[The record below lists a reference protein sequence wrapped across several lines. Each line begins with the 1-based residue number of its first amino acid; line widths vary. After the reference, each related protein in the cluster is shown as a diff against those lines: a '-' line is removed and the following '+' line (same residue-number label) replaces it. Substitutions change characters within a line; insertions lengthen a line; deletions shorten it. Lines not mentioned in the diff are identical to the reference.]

1 MSTRQTV
8 KKGDN
13 GKKVAVK
20 KPFKV
25 YHHKRRRYVRL
36 EVNSPIKFKIFNPPD
51 LDLDLNDKQTCI
63 GTVLNISGGGVL
75 MESDY
80 RVRENDYL
88 IMEVSLMD
96 AEPLSGIIGKVKRV
110 DDDEKERPLI
120 GVEFLVADQI
130 KEEMPSEILDSIG
143 EKIFSFDEQI
153 RRMLLKYVFSSKVT
167 NAES

>member
-1 MSTRQTV
+1 MSTQQTT
-8 KKGDN
+8 KKDSK

-36 EVNSPIKFKIFNPPD
+36 EVNSPIKFKIFNPPV
-51 LDLDLNDKQTCI
+51 LDLNLNDRQTCI

-80 RVRENDYL
+80 QVRENDYL
-88 IMEVSLMD
+88 VMEVSLMG

-110 DDDEKERPLI
+110 DDDEKDRPLI
-120 GVEFLVADQI
+120 GVEFLLEDQL

-153 RRMLLKYVFSSKVT
+153 RKILLKYVFSSKVN
-167 NAES
+167 NA

>member
-1 MSTRQTV
+1 MATRQAV
-8 KKGDN
+8 KKDSA

-36 EVNSPIKFKIFNPPD
+36 EVNSPIKFKIFNPPV
-51 LDLDLNDKQTCI
+51 LDLDLSDKQTFI

-88 IMEVSLMD
+88 IMEISLIG
-96 AEPLSGIIGKVKRV
+96 AGPLSGIIGKVKRV
-110 DDDEKERPLI
+110 DGDEKERPLI
-120 GVEFLVADQI
+120 GVEFLLADQL

-153 RRMLLKYVFSSKVT
+153 RKILLKYVFTSKV
-167 NAES
+167 NDA